1 MISVIVPVYNSE
13 KYLAQCISSIL
24 NSTITNIEL
33 ILIDDGS
40 TDGSKSIIERYSLL
54 DKRIS
59 SYYIQNSGASV
70 ARNIGINKS
79 SGEYICFVD
88 SDDYVDKDM
97 FEYLLYLI
105 NEYDA
110 DVSQISPR
118 RVDDTGAVLNQSI
131 INEFSTIKNNI
142 HEYSNYEAI
151 KYYLLNGNHS
161 LWGHMYKAE
170 LFERV
175 RIPESMTDEDMAVIV
190 PLYLQ
195 CNKIVRADVY
205 KYNYRLNKMGVTYS
219 PLNMRDF
226 GAYWEFK
233 RQYQHYYADEV
244 LKQILEYCCVNE
256 LHKLVNAI
264 ICDRTKEYT
273 ALECT
278 FRKELICIMP
288 IIDENELISKNTR
301 LKLGLYLKH
310 RLLYIILLKIKR
322 LRAKKLLYGHP
333 GY

>member
-1 MISVIVPVYNSE
+1 MISIIVPVYNSE

-40 TDGSKSIIERYSLL
+40 TDGSKSIIEKYSLL

-59 SYYIQNSGASV
+59 SFYIQNSGASV

-79 SGEYICFVD
+79 TGEYICFVD

-97 FEYLLYLI
+97 FEYLLNLI

-131 INEFSTIKNNI
+131 INEFSALENSI
-142 HEYSNYEAI
+142 HVYSNYEAI
-151 KYYLLNGNHS
+151 EYYLLKGNHS
-161 LWGHMYKAE
+161 LWGHMYKAK

-175 RIPESMTDEDMAVIV
+175 RIPENMTDEDMAVIV

-195 CNKIVRADVY
+195 CNTIVRADVY
-205 KYNYRLNKMGVTYS
+205 KYNYRLNKTGVTYS
-219 PLNMRDF
+219 PLSIRDF

-233 RQYQHYYADEV
+233 RQYQQFYADET
-244 LKQILEYCCVNE
+244 LKQILEYCCANE
-256 LHKLVNAI
+256 LHKLINAI

-273 ALECT
+273 AYECT
-278 FRKELICIMP
+278 FRKELIYTMTL
-288 IIDENELISKNTR
+288 IDENRLISKKKR
-301 LKLGLYLKH
+301 LKLRLYLKH
-310 RLLYIILLKIKR
+310 RLLYVLMLKIKR
-322 LRAKKLLYGHP
+322 LRSNRALYGHP